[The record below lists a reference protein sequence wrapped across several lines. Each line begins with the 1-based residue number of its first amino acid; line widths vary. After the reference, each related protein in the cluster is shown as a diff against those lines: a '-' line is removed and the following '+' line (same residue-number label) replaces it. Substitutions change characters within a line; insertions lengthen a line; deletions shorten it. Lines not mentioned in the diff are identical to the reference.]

1 MLIYSLQH
9 LYAVFILTKILLKVI
24 KMSIFKGIT
33 KRNFIKDYDEKD
45 GLPFFLM
52 EDFESLDCD
61 ENAKRKMT
69 ETLQDMYP
77 KFVEIL
83 KDESSY
89 YSLIEKFYA
98 KIMIVDTKQSYY
110 FTEEQRHRIYKA
122 TQNLTEIYQGDRNYF
137 QEGEEISDFGY
148 WYGIQCTPCTLD
160 YKDKLE
166 RDYGMYCS
174 IKTYLCVLDHNKM
187 DELFTEI
194 VEELSKTGHVFNAKV
209 SAYKRKDTMCLWVIP
224 QILHVVKDFAKRHAN
239 DLCTPLPFVPFDGYV
254 GLSKEFTI
262 SFNEAIT
269 TLISSYFLTISD
281 VSEIS
286 VEGLLKN
293 YLHTVFTPLEKTVD
307 SKNRR
312 LYLERNLRENLKHL
326 HMREHI
332 ILLDSFNA
340 ILSGKTI
347 GELKELH
354 ETQLEDGDMFR
365 VLNKKYGEFDSP
377 MYYIFSK

>member
-1 MLIYSLQH
+1 
-9 LYAVFILTKILLKVI
+9 
-24 KMSIFKGIT
+24 MSIFKGIT

-61 ENAKRKMT
+61 EGAKQKMT
-69 ETLQDMYP
+69 AALQDMYP
-77 KFVEIL
+77 KFVETL

-89 YSLIEKFYA
+89 FSLIEKFYA
-98 KIMIVDTKQSYY
+98 KIMVVDTKHSFH
-110 FTEEQRHRIYKA
+110 FTKEQRHRIYKA
-122 TQNLTEIYQGDRNYF
+122 SQDLTEIFLEDRDYF
-137 QEGEEISDFGY
+137 REGSEIFDFGY
-148 WYGIQCTPCTLD
+148 WYGIGCTPSHID

-166 RDYGMYCS
+166 REYGMFCS
-174 IKTYLCVLDHNKM
+174 IKTYLCVLDHKKM
-187 DELFTEI
+187 NELFTEI

-209 SAYKRKDTMCLWVIP
+209 SIYKRKDTICLWVIP
-224 QILHVVKDFAKRHAN
+224 QIFHVVKDFAKRHAE
-239 DLCTPLPFVPFDGYV
+239 DLCTPLPFVPFDGCV
-254 GLSKEFTI
+254 GLSKEFRI

-281 VSEIS
+281 ISEIS

-293 YLHTVFTPLEKTVD
+293 YLHTVFSPLEKEVD
-307 SKNRR
+307 SKDRR

-326 HMREHI
+326 HTREHI

-340 ILSGKTI
+340 LLSGKTI
-347 GELKELH
+347 EELEKNH
-354 ETQLEDGDMFR
+354 ETQLEDGDMFKE
-365 VLNKKYGEFDSP
+365 LEKKYSEFDSP